1 MARDGEL
8 PFETEPDVEQDADHG
23 DDDGDRAAGDQLA
36 RDCRSHH
43 LDAAIVDLV
52 AKHLLYLGDGVL
64 LLLLG
69 GLGGDADQHGIRRAK
84 FLNLNLAEIE
94 PMHLGADIAEIGDA
108 LLGLYLDEGA
118 ALEVDAEIEA
128 DLPHEQQRHHSEQGR
143 DDPGD
148 GAQADEADLRVLGNE
163 MNASEH

>member
-1 MARDGEL
+1 ME
-8 PFETEPDVEQDADHG
+8 F
-23 DDDGDRAAGDQLA
+23 
-36 RDCRSHH
+36 
-43 LDAAIVDLV
+43 
-52 AKHLLYLGDGVL
+52 L

-69 GLGGDADQHGIRRAK
+69 GLGGDADQNGIRRAK

-94 PMHLGADIAEIGDA
+94 TMHLGADIAEIGDA
-108 LLGLYLDEGA
+108 VLGLYLDEGA

-128 DLPHEQQRHHSEQGR
+128 DFPHEQQRHHSEQGR

-163 MNASEH
+163 MNASEHWVVS